1 MKPVLALIAVEVAQ
15 DPEDHGAAEA
25 DVAAVDVAAVDEVAV
40 DEVAVDAAADKAEV
54 IKAEGD
60 AFSKRHSGI

>member
-40 DEVAVDAAADKAEV
+40 DAAAD
-54 IKAEGD
+54 KAEGD

>member
-40 DEVAVDAAADKAEV
+40 DAAADKAEV

>member
-15 DPEDHGAAEA
+15 VLEDHDE
-25 DVAAVDVAAVDEVAV
+25 VAVAVAAVDEVGV
-40 DEVAVDAAADKAEV
+40 DEAEVDKAEV
-54 IKAEGD
+54 DKAEVDEAEGD